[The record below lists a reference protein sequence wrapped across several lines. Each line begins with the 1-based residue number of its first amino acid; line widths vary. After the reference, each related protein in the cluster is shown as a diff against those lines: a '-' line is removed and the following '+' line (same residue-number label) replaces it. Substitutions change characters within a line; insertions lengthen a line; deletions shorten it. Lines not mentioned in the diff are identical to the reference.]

1 MNEEACLDSDKMK
14 KKISEMTLPE
24 LIEEEKNEAEQLKV
38 LKQKDKILQ
47 YQIKKFTAKDQT
59 RMLCNHGRLLEHFL
73 PPDQFTDGQMFLMLE
88 ELFADP
94 KVPEM
99 LEDFKKIQLDVSD
112 MKNIFR

>member
-1 MNEEACLDSDKMK
+1 MDIEKSK
-14 KKISEMTLPE
+14 KKISGMRLRE
-24 LIEEEKNEAEQLKV
+24 LLELQKETKDHLKV
-38 LKQKDKILQ
+38 LEQKDKILQ
-47 YQIKKFTAKDQT
+47 HQIKKLTAKDQT

-73 PPDQFTDGQMFLMLE
+73 SPDQFTDGQMLLILD

-99 LEDFKKIQLDVSD
+99 LEDFKKIDLDVSY